1 MAKRVNYQVKVR
13 HGDSIEK
20 AIKRFMRKVKKEKIL
35 DEVNRKRY
43 YEKPSDRKRR
53 LKKIAKRK
61 MAKEIER
68 QKRENDS

>member
-20 AIKRFMRKVKKEKIL
+20 AIKRFMRKIKKEKIL

-43 YEKPSDRKRR
+43 YEKPSDKKRR

>member
-35 DEVNRKRY
+35 DEVNRKR
-43 YEKPSDRKRR
+43 
-53 LKKIAKRK
+53 
-61 MAKEIER
+61 
-68 QKRENDS
+68 